1 MVTAPLSP
9 HTVKGADHG
18 IAHFLDV
25 GEPWDIM
32 GPMESLKAIQNGRKC
47 VFNVFQMYFIRI
59 EALEFGVFRQTHGL
73 GIVKLPWMGMD
84 RDL

>member
-1 MVTAPLSP
+1 MVTAPLSH

-47 VFNVFQMYFIRI
+47 VFNVFQMYFKY
-59 EALEFGVFRQTHGL
+59 VFL
-73 GIVKLPWMGMD
+73 YF
-84 RDL
+84 